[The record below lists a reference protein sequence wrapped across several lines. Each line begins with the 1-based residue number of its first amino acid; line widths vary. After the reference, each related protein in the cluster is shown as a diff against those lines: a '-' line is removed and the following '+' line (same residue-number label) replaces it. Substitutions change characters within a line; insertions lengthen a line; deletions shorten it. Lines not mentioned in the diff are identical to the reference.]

1 MFPRWRKRVVDALSQ
16 KVYNMVIKP
25 DHFLQRVEREVDLSF
40 INALC
45 APEYKNGTEK
55 GGRPAEEPERVFRA
69 LLLMI
74 LYQIP
79 YETVLVEA
87 ISLNLAFRW
96 FLRMGLLEKVF
107 DHSLFYVVRDR
118 LGPVLFE
125 EILTLIFQQCL
136 KAGLIGHQWVFYD
149 FTDIE
154 AAAACYTPYERAV
167 ILARAVMRLLEER
180 PSEAGDDPTQPP
192 QEASPALKRLAAEV
206 AKEVVKA
213 KKSKVK
219 NILKGV
225 ERLEEASKTHAE
237 KLPHRERVARALAEG
252 RETPHNHRPETL
264 QQVMEQLK
272 AEMPHAKGDAEAKIG
287 HTSRD
292 HRFCGYLSG
301 NLADGKYRVLSAT
314 HLEPGNVYQAHA
326 FVASRVAEQHLERA
340 GRAPARAALDAAFG
354 YPEVA
359 AHLAK
364 EWPQTEVFLE
374 PGVIP
379 PKQPAQKRVFGIEA
393 FTLTKDDHLLCPNE
407 ELPLGKREMHIQ
419 SHRKDGTLEYA
430 GNACSDCPLRPQ
442 CTTKKKG
449 PRVVKLH
456 PDNHRYRQAIEAK
469 AKTPEHRVAM
479 RRLFAF
485 IEPVFGHGKT
495 YHRWGKAPYRSL
507 RMNRIFN
514 LLVVI
519 VWDIEKLVRY
529 APVERQRRLA
539 CASP

>member
-16 KVYNMVIKP
+16 KAYDMVIKP
-25 DHFLQRVEREVDLSF
+25 DHFLRRVERELDLSF
-40 INALC
+40 INDLC

-79 YETVLVEA
+79 YETALVEA

-107 DHSLFYVVRDR
+107 DHSLFHVVRDR
-118 LGPVLFE
+118 LGPALFE
-125 EILTLIFQQCL
+125 EILTRIFQQCL
-136 KAGLIGHQWVFYD
+136 EAGLIGHQWAFYD
-149 FTDIE
+149 CTDIDAS
-154 AAAACYTPYERAV
+154 AARYTLYERAV
-167 ILARAVMRLLEER
+167 ILARAVLRLLEES
-180 PSEAGDDPTQPP
+180 PSDAGHDPTQPP
-192 QEASPALKRLAAEV
+192 QEASPALKRLVAEV
-206 AKEVVKA
+206 AKDVVKA

-225 ERLEEASKTHAE
+225 ERLEEASETHPE
-237 KLPHRERVARALAEG
+237 KLPHRERVARALADG
-252 RETPHNHRPETL
+252 GETPPDPTPKTL
-264 QQVMEQLK
+264 RQVMEQLE
-272 AEMPHAKGDAEAKIG
+272 AEMPHAKGDPDAKIG
-287 HTSRD
+287 HTSRK

-301 NLADGKYRVLSAT
+301 NLVDDKYRVISAT
-314 HLEPGNVYQAHA
+314 HLEPGNAYQAHA
-326 FVASRVAEQHLERA
+326 FVDSGVTERHLERA
-340 GRAPARAALDAAFG
+340 GQAPVQAALDAAFG

-379 PKQPAQKRVFGIEA
+379 PKQPAQKKVFGIEA
-393 FTLTKDDHLLCPNE
+393 FTLTEDNHLLCPNE
-407 ELPLGKREMHIQ
+407 ELPLEKREMRIQ

-442 CTTKKKG
+442 CTTKEKG

-456 PDNHRYRQAIEAK
+456 PENHRYRQAIEAK
-469 AKTPEHRVAM
+469 AKTPEHRAAM
-479 RRLFAF
+479 KRLFAF

-519 VWDIEKLVRY
+519 AWDIEKLVRY
-529 APVERQRRLA
+529 APIERQRRLA
-539 CASP
+539 CA